1 MWVEEKI
8 VLQAFLLGCKAFTL
22 GLEAEEEAILEKRKV
37 AILEIDHLYYLVM
50 AALPVCLPVAC

>member
-1 MWVEEKI
+1 MEEI
-8 VLQAFLLGCKAFTL
+8 NSSQAFILGCKAFTL